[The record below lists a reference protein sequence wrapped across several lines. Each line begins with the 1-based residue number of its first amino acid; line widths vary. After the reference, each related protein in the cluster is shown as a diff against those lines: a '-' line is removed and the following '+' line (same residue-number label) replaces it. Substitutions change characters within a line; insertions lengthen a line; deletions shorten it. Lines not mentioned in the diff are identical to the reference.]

1 MVLHVNWMGWIWNG
15 IGYLW
20 AGEGIEHIT
29 MLMTY
34 TSRNVLKSELFSIK
48 SYFYLAPSAKAVK
61 VTNVRVDIK
70 QIYMKMLAIY
80 HLQLFPSKHLL
91 KPN

>member
-1 MVLHVNWMGWIWNG
+1 MHCGVQVNWMGWIWNG

-29 MLMTY
+29 MLITY
-34 TSRNVLKSELFSIK
+34 TSRNVLKSIK
-48 SYFYLAPSAKAVK
+48 SYFYVAPSAKAVK
-61 VTNVRVDIK
+61 VTNVIVDIK
-70 QIYMKMLAIY
+70 PIYENAGNLSFTLVSIQE
-80 HLQLFPSKHLL
+80 LI

>member
-1 MVLHVNWMGWIWNG
+1 MGWIWNG

-34 TSRNVLKSELFSIK
+34 TSRNVLKSEVFSIK
-48 SYFYLAPSAKAVK
+48 GYFYLAPSAKAVK

-80 HLQLFPSKHLL
+80 HLQLFPSK
-91 KPN
+91 N